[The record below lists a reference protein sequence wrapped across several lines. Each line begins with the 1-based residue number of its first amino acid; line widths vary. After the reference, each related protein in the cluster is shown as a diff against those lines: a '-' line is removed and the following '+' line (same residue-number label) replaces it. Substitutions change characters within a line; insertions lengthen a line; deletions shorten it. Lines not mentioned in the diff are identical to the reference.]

1 MLKGG
6 MLVSWLYYIIFDHKL
21 HNLLFFFNYCLSIE
35 GKLLIKR
42 KQILLK
48 GKLTNQFQKWLWKR
62 VNQQLMIGMLQ
73 ERKSQLL
80 HRGWRQHEGNNGL
93 LSLVLSIIFS
103 DTKF

>member
-1 MLKGG
+1 
-6 MLVSWLYYIIFDHKL
+6 MLVGWFLLYYIIFDHKL

-62 VNQQLMIGMLQ
+62 VNQQLMI
-73 ERKSQLL
+73 
-80 HRGWRQHEGNNGL
+80 
-93 LSLVLSIIFS
+93 
-103 DTKF
+103 